1 MNDEKF
7 LIGGFAAHPFDKYNL
22 HTFDGYFEQVNS
34 SMPNCFFSDIV
45 ENTGL
50 D

>member
-7 LIGGFAAHPFDKYNL
+7 LIGGLAADLFDIYKL
-22 HTFDGYFEQVNS
+22 PTFNGYIEPVNS
-34 SMPNCFFSDIV
+34 SMRKGLFSDIV
-45 ENTGL
+45 EYIRL